1 VRINAEPRVRL
12 RTARPDD
19 RSFLLELFAGTRGP
33 ELAALP
39 DDAIRRAFVESQFD
53 LQDSHYRL
61 HYPGATFDVIEC
73 DGEPAGRVYVHRR
86 VDEIRLMEIT
96 VAPKWRRH
104 GIARQ
109 LLAALISESDASGLP
124 IGLHVEPDNP
134 ANAWY
139 RRLGFRHEL
148 DRGAYQFLLRP
159 AGTRLD
165 TGKGQE
171 SAIS

>member
-1 VRINAEPRVRL
+1 MPTAGEGRIGL
-12 RTARPDD
+12 RTVTAIDRP
-19 RSFLLELFAGTRGP
+19 FLMALFASTRGP
-33 ELAALP
+33 ELAAMP
-39 DDAIRRAFVESQFD
+39 DDAVREAFIASQFE
-53 LQDSHYRL
+53 LQDSHYRA

-96 VAPKWRRH
+96 VAEAFRRR

-159 AGTRLD
+159 AGP
-165 TGKGQE
+165 GKPAGQAPE
-171 SAIS
+171 PALS